1 MDLAQRLENLEGN
14 RDWQGLV
21 EELEK
26 GVSAVPDAAQKAS
39 YHLRLGRL
47 LSQKFF
53 QAARALVH
61 FQEAFKQSPQLV
73 EALTEA
79 RGIYWLLGKLNMV
92 QRLLEREIKLA
103 GDAPPAAGL
112 FFELGNVLA
121 DAGEYERASAA
132 YERALLAS
140 KGGLAEAGES
150 LEDLKADADSWQPRV
165 ATLLQEVSAGGGVGA
180 AAASALL
187 RAARLVRRYAPDEY
201 EPLLARAY
209 AADPS
214 SREAAA
220 LYEGLLMEGGRGEEL
235 AAQQGRIVDGLDGPA
250 RASAAFHFGMRWSMR
265 YQNVE
270 QATRFF
276 EQAFLADPSE
286 PAFNFLREVY
296 GTRDGNWERV
306 AGLAESGA
314 RRSAD
319 GAAVFFHA
327 QAGNVLWLK
336 VGNLI
341 RARQAFVDLAKLSPE
356 HPMVRAFELQ
366 IGEPIVPANEPSPA
380 PPLAARPERGASSP
394 PPPLAARPERG
405 ASSPPPRLPSSPPPA
420 LEQTLPAGSVPSPR
434 AELYAESPAPP
445 AAAYEQP
452 GSVPPPTVASV
463 RPAEDVAVEVEV
475 PVDRPTMPPAPEAA
489 AAAAE
494 ESQIAELR
502 ALAIKQESAKR
513 YNEYVKTLVQLAS
526 LLPDRDEK
534 VETLL
539 KAADL
544 YVTKFA
550 NQTEAVKAYEQVL
563 ELDPVHESA
572 FEFLRQAY
580 EKRRDWEKLLG
591 LQRRE
596 AERLEPGPER
606 ARRFLEMAR
615 LASERVKKPDV
626 TVELWRTV
634 LDEQPDNAEAL
645 GQLGALYERSKDYAA
660 LVTVLERQAEVTYDA
675 GQKVQLLAKLGTYY
689 GDRLNDDEGATR
701 AWRQLLALDPNDRRA
716 QEALKKKY
724 LALGRWD
731 DLEVFY
737 AESGKWDEFIRVLES
752 QEARETDSAAKVGL
766 LMKSAQLWAD
776 KKSKLDR
783 AAKNYEKVL
792 ELDPQNLAAAEAL
805 VPIYTQ
811 AQNARGLAAAIEVK
825 LAHEADREQRLA
837 LVREVAVLYEGRL
850 RDQSRAFDRYAAAL
864 ELAPGDERSGKDVER
879 LGKLTGRWEEVIAA
893 YGRAIEGAE
902 ASGEGALVPALRLRL
917 GRVLEQEVGR
927 VDDALTQF
935 RAVYDADGENAEA
948 IAALERL
955 YRQTAR
961 YQDLMQVYERKRE
974 LATTWDERRATLAAM
989 ASLYEGELADYERA
1003 IETYR
1008 TVLEEEPANP
1018 DALRAL
1024 DALYSRLE
1032 RWAPLAD
1039 ALRRRIDLETEE
1051 PSLIDLKFRLGY
1063 TLEHH
1068 LDDAAGA
1075 LENYREL
1082 LFLDQGHEGS
1092 RLALESLLKHAEL
1105 GPQAAAILEPIY
1117 ELRGDWPRLIE
1128 VLDVLARHEDDPPK
1142 RVALWRKVARTAAVE
1157 LNDVNA
1163 AFDASARALRDDPAD
1178 AQARAELEEYAERA
1192 DAWDKLDGVLREVAA
1207 NLADARLA
1215 RDYWLRLAHIA
1226 ERLGKVDEA
1235 ASGYDKILG
1244 LDPGDS
1250 EALSAL
1256 DALYRRTERWEDLVS
1271 VYRRRIDLAADP
1283 AAREGLY
1290 GQMARVY
1297 EERLGRPDQAI
1308 AAYREVL
1315 AADPTSLVALQALDA
1330 LFSRQSLWSDLA
1342 DNLEAQLGLAETDH
1356 ERLALMLRLADLR
1369 ETRMGETEQAIE
1381 IYRQVLER
1389 SPENPEALAALE
1401 RLGKEEK
1408 HELVVADILEP
1419 LYRRSG
1425 DFQKLI
1431 GVYEVQVRRSDDPGR
1446 RVELLHQVAQLY
1458 EDGSGDLNASFDTL
1472 ARALAIDP
1480 THEATQQGLD
1490 RLARATNRFQDLARV
1505 FQDLAERQDDPQVAC
1520 MLYTASARVYEHDL
1534 GDLTSAVA
1542 HYRKVLS
1549 IDPTSLDAATSL
1561 ERLFQQSERYGDLSL
1576 ILQRKAEILDD
1587 VNDKKAAL
1595 FQAAGI
1601 EEDVLERHEAAIGV
1615 YQKVLDVDPE
1625 DGQAIDRLIQLYL
1638 QLSRWEELLSTYQRK
1653 VDLVT
1658 DPEEKKGIFY
1668 QVGAVFERELS
1679 DVGRAIDTYQRVL
1692 ELDPNDLAALGRLDT
1707 LYQESKNWP
1716 ELLAVLQHE
1725 ADLTAEPEEQI
1736 SFQYRIAELYE
1747 RHLGEVARAVDLYRE
1762 ILERSPDHAP
1772 TLEALE
1778 GLTRGEAEPLAAAL
1792 VLEPVYEASGD
1803 YPKLVRVLEV
1813 QVRHADDPF
1822 KKVDLLHRVAR
1833 LQEDSLG
1840 DARAAFDTYARALP
1854 VDNTNDETLAA
1865 LERLATAVDRWPAV
1879 AALYDEE
1886 LGRLAD
1892 RPERLIELTLRVA
1905 QIYEVQLE
1913 DVDAAVARYRRVLEV
1928 DPENQ
1933 SAVRS
1938 LDRLFTE
1945 AGRWREL
1952 AEVLAREAELGQSE
1966 GEVLEFKYRLGMLQ
1980 QTRLDDVASA
1990 INAYRE
1996 ILNAAPDHGPA
2007 LEALEGL
2014 FAQGVR
2020 QLEIAETLEPLYQS
2034 AGEWQKLA
2042 GVFEAQ
2048 LAHASAPPDRLA
2060 AYYRLGELYEER
2072 LADPSAALDV
2082 YLRALREQP
2091 LDERSGEESER
2102 LARASDGG
2110 WERLANAYAD
2120 VSGESEDLAVKRVLG
2135 KRLAR
2140 VFEEELDDVTNAEET
2155 YRYVLSADPLEP
2167 ESLANLDRICLSL
2180 GKWAD
2185 LAAVLEQRV
2194 QVPGQEPVDLVD
2206 LYARLGEV
2214 YEARLDQVDDAI
2226 RAYRRIFDELDRLH
2240 EGAVLALGRLYARKG
2255 DWPAL
2260 LTVYERELELAVGDA
2275 QEADIRA
2282 KIAHLLGDQLGDPER
2297 AIDAWKRVL
2306 GLRGEDPEALAALA
2320 SLYER
2325 GSLWPELTDVL
2336 ERQEAIAESDEERVR
2351 TLTKRA
2357 RTFTEKLGRDEEALG
2372 DWNRVLDVEPS
2383 NLEALRA
2390 MADIRRRQKDAYELV
2405 AALHLTV
2412 ERASGLLTAEEL
2424 KETFRE
2430 LGKTYGEVLEQPFD
2444 AADAW
2449 VKLLEIDPRDFEAMD
2464 ALEDIYRKEE
2474 RWTDVIHVKMGR
2486 ASALAEPAEKVRE
2499 YLEVAGLWE
2508 HAAGDRDGGRDAF
2521 ERILEVEP
2529 AHDQAFFALEELH
2542 AAAGRWEPLIELY
2555 LARLE
2560 TREGP
2565 AEKSDLLR
2573 RIARVFDEELDD
2585 KGQAF
2590 DALVTAFEGD
2600 YSDDETVRYLERMA
2614 QATGRWGELI
2624 QNANTWLQAET
2635 EAPKRITLSLR
2646 LAKWYGEDLGHP
2658 EYAQPYFLQVAQL
2671 DPNNVAVRRQ
2681 AANLFRK
2688 LGQWQ
2693 EAGNILREALDRA
2706 VTNKDKKEINTELG
2720 DLVSEH
2726 VKGGGDQAFSYYQ
2739 RALDVDPHF
2748 VPALEALERYYTE
2761 RNQHADLV
2769 RVLGQKVPALE
2780 EPSEIAATKLRMGR
2794 LYEGPLA
2801 KPESAVQVYREA
2813 LEVDPVNLEAM
2824 RGLERAYGTLNRWPD
2839 LAAVLESQL
2848 DVVTTERDRIDV
2860 LFKLAKLQEEQFY
2873 KPDLQAARLE
2883 QILEIDPN
2891 HEPALEGL
2899 ERAYRRLRQWPE
2911 LINTFERHVAASSE
2925 RAKKI
2930 DLYGKIAI
2938 TQVDELDD
2946 VDRAIDAYKNIID
2959 LDDAHIPALEALSK
2973 LYERQGDAAAAIDHM
2988 TRVADLTADGRQRV
3002 EMYYRIGKALDE
3014 RLGDRVQAQERY
3026 EMALDLEP
3034 AHLPTLAALR
3044 QIAIDACD
3052 WDRAVRYLDQE
3063 QLHTP
3068 APRQRARLLVELGK
3082 LRDEMLGEHAEA
3094 IQAYELALQSDADS
3108 EEAAMP
3114 LLDEYVRVE
3123 RWAEAEPL
3131 AELLVK
3137 KSQKRDRTEQHRLQ
3151 KTLARVTAAQ
3161 GKDERALRAYQDA
3174 LKLDLTDQ
3182 ETIRGLAEVNFRLKD
3197 WAGATANFQ
3206 KVLTALG
3213 EDEVEERAEV
3223 YYKLG
3228 RIKREQNQAKQ
3239 AIHNFEKALALT
3251 PGHRPTLEALVE
3263 VYTDLRDW
3271 KQVAAHKR
3279 QILDNVLEG
3288 DERYKL
3294 LLELADLWKDKENNP
3309 GKSIDALEEARDIR
3323 PDDHALL
3330 HKLLMLY
3337 PQTENWAKMIDT
3349 VQALAELETQP
3360 ERKSKYI
3367 YTLAQLYRDKENDLN
3382 RAVDLFN
3389 EALDLN
3395 PNLLEAF
3402 ERINKILTSQKN
3414 WKQLE
3419 RAYRK
3424 MLFRVKDLGNAELE
3438 YNLCHSL
3445 GIIYRDRLQDP
3456 VQAIEA
3462 FKLAKERKPAETIEN
3477 QILSELYEL
3486 IERFDAAADEQH
3498 EILVKDPMR
3507 VEPYRAL
3514 FRLYQ
3519 RQHAVD
3525 EAWCLS
3531 AALVFLRKANEEESQ
3546 FFETY
3551 RPQGILPF
3559 KSQLAEEHWY
3569 RYLIHENVNLYI
3581 GRIFQ
3586 SMAPSALVAKAEE
3599 LQRQNKPSPL
3609 EPRFRQDLVNST
3621 VTFTKTFAR
3630 TAQVL
3635 GIVDVP
3641 DLYVRSDMGGG
3652 LGTVPAQRPAVLAGQ
3667 SVLTGFTVPDLFFI
3681 CGKYL
3686 TLFRGEFFIK
3696 TLFAT
3701 QTELEVLLYTGIKI
3715 ARPDFPLPAD
3725 KQAQVTGVGQAIGK
3739 RMQPLHFEALRQA
3752 VKGFFEQG
3760 GKVNLKRWLQGVD
3773 ATASRAGLVLS
3784 ADLEVAKKILGSEP
3798 QMPGDLPPADKLK
3811 ELLVFSVSKKYFAL
3825 RKTLGIAAGGG

>member
-1 MDLAQRLENLEGN
+1 MDLAQRLENLEVN

-26 GVSAVPDAAQKAS
+26 GVAGAPDAAQKAS
-39 YHLRLGRL
+39 YHLKLGRL

-53 QAARALVH
+53 QGAKALVH
-61 FQEAFKQSPQLV
+61 FQEAYKQNPQLLD
-73 EALTEA
+73 ALAEA
-79 RGIYWLLGKLNMV
+79 RGVYWLLGKVNMV
-92 QRLLEREIKLA
+92 QKLLEREIKLA
-103 GDAPPAAGL
+103 GESPTAAGL

-121 DAGEYERASAA
+121 GAAEYDRAGVA
-132 YERALLAS
+132 YERALLVS
-140 KGGLAEAGES
+140 KGGLGEAGES
-150 LEDLKADADSWQPRV
+150 LEDLKVDAESWQPRV
-165 ATLLQEVSAGGGVGA
+165 GSLLQEVSSGSRGGPAEA
-180 AAASALL
+180 ATALL

-201 EPLLARAY
+201 EALLGRAY

-214 SREAAA
+214 NREAAA
-220 LYEGLLMEGGRGEEL
+220 LYEGLLMEGSRSDEL
-235 AAQQGRIVDGLDGPA
+235 AAHQTKIVEGLEGSA
-250 RASAAFHFGMRWSMR
+250 RASAAFFFGMRWAMR
-265 YQNVE
+265 HQNLE

-276 EQAFLADPSE
+276 EQSFLAEPSE
-286 PAFNFLREVY
+286 PVFHFLREAY

-314 RRSAD
+314 RRAVD

-356 HPMVRAFELQ
+356 HPLVKAFELQ
-366 IGEPIVPANEPSPA
+366 IGEPVAPAGEEPARVLLPPEPS
-380 PPLAARPERGASSP
+380 
-394 PPPLAARPERG
+394 
-405 ASSPPPRLPSSPPPA
+405 
-420 LEQTLPAGSVPSPR
+420 
-434 AELYAESPAPP
+434 
-445 AAAYEQP
+445 
-452 GSVPPPTVASV
+452 GSVPPPALVSRPPPPASLPPAPLSVPPPPVEAVVSPEAAPPAVASV
-463 RPAEDVAVEVEV
+463 PPPASTPSSVPPPTTLSAGTAADEVAVDVEV

-489 AAAAE
+489 AAAVDEA
-494 ESQIAELR
+494 QIAELR
-502 ALAIKQESAKR
+502 AMAAKQEGAKR
-513 YNEYVKTLVQLAS
+513 YNEYVKTLVQLAA

-539 KAADL
+539 RAADL

-563 ELDPVHESA
+563 ELDSSHEAA

-591 LQRRE
+591 LQRKE

-606 ARRFLEMAR
+606 GRRFLEMAR

-626 TVELWRTV
+626 TIELWRTV
-634 LDEQPDNAEAL
+634 LDEQPDNVEAL
-645 GQLGALYERSKDYAA
+645 GQLGALYERNKDFAA
-660 LVTVLERQAEVTYDA
+660 LVEVLERQADATYDA
-675 GQKVQLLAKLGTYY
+675 AQKVALLAKLGTYY

-752 QEARETDSAAKVGL
+752 QEARETESAAKVGL

-776 KKSKLDR
+776 KKGKLDR

-792 ELDPQNLAAAEAL
+792 ELDAQNLSAAEAL

-825 LAHEADREQRLA
+825 LAHETDAFARLS
-837 LVREVAVLYEGRL
+837 LVREVAALYEGRL
-850 RDQSRAFDRYAAAL
+850 RDQNRAFDRYAAAL
-864 ELAPGDERSGKDVER
+864 ELAPGDEQCHADVER
-879 LGKLTGRWEEVIAA
+879 LGRATGRWEEVIGA
-893 YGRAIEGAE
+893 YGRAIAGAE
-902 ASGEGALVPALRLRL
+902 ASGEGSLVPALRLRL

-927 VDDALTQF
+927 VDDALAQF

-948 IAALERL
+948 IGALERL
-955 YRQTAR
+955 YRQTSR
-961 YQDLMQVYERKRE
+961 FQDLLHVYERKRE
-974 LATTWDERRATLAAM
+974 LATTWEDRRATLAAM
-989 ASLYEGELADYERA
+989 AALYEGELADYERA
-1003 IETYR
+1003 IATHR
-1008 TVLEEEPANP
+1008 TVLDEEPANP

-1024 DALYSRLE
+1024 DALYNRLAAWE
-1032 RWAPLAD
+1032 PLAD
-1039 ALRRRIDLETEE
+1039 VLRRRIDLETDE
-1051 PSLIDLKFRLGY
+1051 PSLIDLKFRLGQA
-1063 TLEHH
+1063 LEKH
-1068 LDDAAGA
+1068 LGDPAGA
-1075 LENYREL
+1075 LENYREIM
-1082 LFLDQGHEGS
+1082 FLDQGHEGA
-1092 RLALESLLKHAEL
+1092 RLALEALVQHESLA
-1105 GPQAAAILEPIY
+1105 PQAAAILEPIY
-1117 ELRGDWPRLIE
+1117 ELRGDWPKLIE
-1128 VLDVLARHEDDPPK
+1128 ALDVLARHEEDPIR
-1142 RVALWRKVARTAAVE
+1142 RVALWRKVARTAAGE

-1163 AFDASARALRDDPAD
+1163 AFEASARALRDDPAD
-1178 AQARAELEEYAERA
+1178 AEARGELEEYAGRA
-1192 DAWDKLDGVLREVAA
+1192 NAWDKLDAVLQEVAA

-1226 ERLGKVDEA
+1226 ERLGKVDDA
-1235 ASGYDKILG
+1235 AGGYDKVLG
-1244 LDPGDS
+1244 LDPGDQ
-1250 EALSAL
+1250 EALAAL
-1256 DALYRRTERWEDLVS
+1256 DALYTRTERWQDLVG
-1271 VYRRRIDLAADP
+1271 VYRRRIDLASDSV
-1283 AAREGLY
+1283 AREALF

-1315 AADPTSLVALQALDA
+1315 AADETSLAALRALDA
-1330 LFSRQSLWSDLA
+1330 LFSRQSLWADLA
-1342 DNLEAQLGLAETDH
+1342 DNLEAQLRLADSDS
-1356 ERLALMLRLADLR
+1356 ERLALMLRLAELR
-1369 ETRMGETEQAIE
+1369 ETRMGEVEQAVE

-1389 SPENPEALAALE
+1389 SPENGEALAALE
-1401 RLGKEEK
+1401 RLGRDEK

-1419 LYRRSG
+1419 LYRNSG

-1431 GVYEVQVRRSDDPGR
+1431 GVYEVQVRRSEEPGR
-1446 RVELLHQVAQLY
+1446 RVDLLHQVAQLY
-1458 EDGSGDLNASFDTL
+1458 EDGAGDLNAAFDTF

-1490 RLARATNRFQDLARV
+1490 RLARATGRFQDLAQV
-1505 FQDLAERQDDPQVAC
+1505 FQDLAERQEDPQVAC
-1520 MLYTASARVYEHDL
+1520 ALYTASARVHEYDL
-1534 GDLTSAVA
+1534 GDVTSAIA
-1542 HYRKVLS
+1542 HYRRVLS
-1549 IDPTSLDAATSL
+1549 IDPTSLDAAGSL
-1561 ERLFQQSERYGDLSL
+1561 ERLFQASERYSDLSL

-1587 VNDKKAAL
+1587 LDDKKAAL

-1625 DGQAIDRLIQLYL
+1625 DGNAIDRLIQLFL

-1658 DPEEKKGIFY
+1658 DPEEKKSIFY
-1668 QVGAVFERELS
+1668 QVGAVFERELN
-1679 DVGRAIDTYQRVL
+1679 DVPRAIDTYQRVL
-1692 ELDPNDLAALGRLDT
+1692 ELDPNDLAALGRLDA
-1707 LYQESKNWP
+1707 LYQASKNWP

-1725 ADLTAEPEEQI
+1725 ADLTADPNEQI

-1747 RHLGEVARAVDLYRE
+1747 RHLGEVGRAVDLYRD
-1762 ILERSPDHAP
+1762 ILEKAPDHAP

-1778 GLTRGEAEPLAAAL
+1778 GLTGGSAEPLAAAL
-1792 VLEPVYEASGD
+1792 VLEPVYESSGD
-1803 YPKLVRVLEV
+1803 FPKLVRVLEV

-1822 KKVDLLHRVAR
+1822 KRVELLHRVAR
-1833 LQEDSLG
+1833 LHEDSL
-1840 DARAAFDTYARALP
+1840 DDPRSAFDTYARALP
-1854 VDNTNDETLAA
+1854 VDNSNDETLAA

-1879 AALYDEE
+1879 ATLYDEE

-1913 DVDAAVARYRRVLEV
+1913 DLDAAVARYRRVLEV

-1938 LDRLFTE
+1938 LDRLFSE

-1952 AEVLAREAELGQSE
+1952 GEVLAREAELGQS
-1966 GEVLEFKYRLGMLQ
+1966 GDEVLEFKYRLGMLQ
-1980 QTRLDDVASA
+1980 QTRLDDVESA
-1990 INAYRE
+1990 INAYRD
-1996 ILNAAPDHGPA
+1996 ILNSAPDHVPA

-2042 GVFEAQ
+2042 GVYEAQ
-2048 LAHASAPPDRLA
+2048 LAHAKAIEDRLA

-2072 LADPSAALDV
+2072 LGDASAALDV

-2091 LDERSGEESER
+2091 LDERAGEESER
-2102 LARASDGG
+2102 LARLADGG

-2120 VSGESEDLAVKRVLG
+2120 VSGESDDLAVKRVLG

-2140 VFEEELDDVTNAEET
+2140 VFEEELDDVHNAEET

-2180 GKWAD
+2180 GKWPD

-2194 QVPGQEPVDLVD
+2194 QVPGQDPVDLVD

-2226 RAYRRIFDELDRLH
+2226 RAYRHVFDGLDRLH
-2240 EGAVLALGRLYARKG
+2240 EGAVMALGRLYARKF
-2255 DWPAL
+2255 DWREL
-2260 LTVYERELELAVGDA
+2260 LNVYERELELAVGDA

-2282 KIAHLLGDQLGDPER
+2282 KTAHLLGEQLNDPER
-2297 AIDAWKRVL
+2297 AIEAWKRVL
-2306 GLRGEDPEALAALA
+2306 SLRGEDPEALAALA
-2320 SLYER
+2320 GLYER
-2325 GSLWPELTDVL
+2325 GSLWAELTEIL

-2351 TLTKRA
+2351 TLTRRA
-2357 RTFTEKLGRDEEALG
+2357 RTFAEKLGRDEEALG

-2390 MADIRRRQKDAYELV
+2390 MADIRRRQNDAYELV

-2412 ERASGLLTAEEL
+2412 ERASTLLTAEEL

-2430 LGKTYGEVLEQPFD
+2430 LGKAYGETLQQPFD

-2449 VKLLEIDPRDFEAMD
+2449 VKLLEVDPRDFEAMD
-2464 ALEDIYRKEE
+2464 ALEGIYRAEE
-2474 RWTDVIHVKMGR
+2474 RWTDVIQVKMGR
-2486 ASALAEPAEKVRE
+2486 AAALPEAAEKVRE

-2508 HAAGDRDGGRDAF
+2508 HAAGDRDGGREAF

-2542 AAAGRWEPLIELY
+2542 TTASRWEPLIELY

-2560 TREGP
+2560 TREE
-2565 AEKSDLLR
+2565 ASEKSDLLR

-2590 DALVTAFEGD
+2590 DALVNAFEGD
-2600 YSDDETVRYLERMA
+2600 YADDETVRYLERMA

-2624 QNANTWLQAET
+2624 QNANTWLQSET

-2658 EYAQPYFLQVAQL
+2658 EYAQPYFLQVASL

-2681 AANLFRK
+2681 TANLYRK

-2693 EAGNILREALDRA
+2693 DAGNMLREALDRA
-2706 VTNKDKKEINTELG
+2706 LTDKDRKEINTELG
-2720 DLVSEH
+2720 DLVTEH
-2726 VKGGGDQAFSYYQ
+2726 LKSGEQAFVYYQ

-2748 VPALEALERYYTE
+2748 VPALEALERHYGE
-2761 RNQHADLV
+2761 RGQHADLA

-2780 EPSEIAATKLRMGR
+2780 DPAEIAATKLRMGR

-2801 KPESAVQVYREA
+2801 QPERAVQVYREA
-2813 LEVDPVNLEAM
+2813 LEVDPTNIEAM
-2824 RGLERAYGTLNRWPD
+2824 RGLERAYGALSRWPD

-2848 DVVTTERDRIDV
+2848 DVVATERERIDV

-2899 ERAYRRLRQWPE
+2899 ERAYRRLRQWAE
-2911 LINTFERHVAASSE
+2911 LINTFERHVAATSD
-2925 RAKKI
+2925 RAKKVE
-2930 DLYGKIAI
+2930 LYGKIAL
-2938 TQVDELDD
+2938 TQADELDD
-2946 VDRAIDAYKNIID
+2946 IDRAIDAYRNITD
-2959 LDDAHIPALEALSK
+2959 LDDANIGALEALAK
-2973 LYERQGDAAAAIDHM
+2973 LYERQGDAAQAIEYM
-2988 TRVADLTADGRQRV
+2988 TRVADLTADSRQRV
-3002 EMYYRIGKALDE
+3002 EMYFRIGKALDE

-3026 EMALDLEP
+3026 EMALDLDP
-3034 AHLPTLAALR
+3034 AHLATLAALR
-3044 QIAIDACD
+3044 QIAIDSAD

-3063 QLHTP
+3063 QLNTP

-3082 LRDEMLGEHAEA
+3082 LRDEMLGERAEA
-3094 IQAYELALQSDADS
+3094 VQAYELALQSDPDS

-3114 LLDEYVRVE
+3114 LLDEYVQAE
-3123 RWAEAEPL
+3123 RWDAAEPL

-3151 KTLARVTAAQ
+3151 KILARVTSAQ

-3228 RIKREQNQAKQ
+3228 RIKREQGQAKQ
-3239 AIHNFEKALALT
+3239 AVHNFDKALALT
-3251 PGHRPTLEALVE
+3251 PAHRPTLEALVE
-3263 VYTDLRDW
+3263 VYAELKDW
-3271 KQVAAHKR
+3271 KQVAAYKR
-3279 QILDNVLEG
+3279 QILDNVLNG
-3288 DERYKL
+3288 DERFKL
-3294 LLELADLWKDKENNP
+3294 LLEIADLWKDKENNAA
-3309 GKSIDALEEARDIR
+3309 KAIDALEEARDVR

-3330 HKLLMLY
+3330 HKLLVLY
-3337 PQTENWAKMIDT
+3337 PQTENWGKMIDT

-3382 RAVDLFN
+3382 RAVDLFG

-3402 ERINKILTSQKN
+3402 ERINKILTGQKN

-3424 MLFRVKDLGNAELE
+3424 MLFRVKDLGNPELE

-3445 GIIYRDRLQDP
+3445 GLIYRDRLQDP

-3462 FKLAKERKPAETIEN
+3462 FKLAKERKPAETLEN

-3486 IERFDAAADEQH
+3486 TDRFDNAADEQH

-3531 AALVFLRKANEEESQ
+3531 AALVFLRKANDEESRYY
-3546 FFETY
+3546 EDY
-3551 RPQGILPF
+3551 RPQGVLPF
-3559 KSQLAEEHWY
+3559 KHQLAEEHWY

-3586 SMAPSALVAKAEE
+3586 GMAPSALAAKADE
-3599 LQRQNKPSPL
+3599 LARQNKPSLL

-3686 TLFRGEFFIK
+3686 SLFRGEFFIK

-3701 QTELEVLLYTGIKI
+3701 QTELEVLLYTGIKM
-3715 ARPDFPLPAD
+3715 ARPEFPLPAD
-3725 KQAQVTGVGQAIGK
+3725 KQAQVSSVGQALSK
-3739 RMQPLHFEALRQA
+3739 RMQPVHFEALRQA

-3773 ATASRAGLVLS
+3773 ATASRAGLVLC

-3825 RKTLGIAAGGG
+3825 RKTLGIAAGS

>member
-1 MDLAQRLENLEGN
+1 MDLAQRLENLESN

-26 GVSAVPDAAQKAS
+26 GVSSASDAAQKGA

-61 FQEAFKQSPQLV
+61 FQEAYKQSPQLV

-79 RGIYWLLGKLNMV
+79 RGVYWLLGKLNMV
-92 QRLLEREIKLA
+92 QKLLERELKLA
-103 GDAPPAAGL
+103 GDAPAAAGMA
-112 FFELGNVLA
+112 FELGNVLA
-121 DAGEYERASAA
+121 NAGEYDRAAAA

-140 KGGLAEAGES
+140 RGGLGEAGEC
-150 LEDLKADADSWQPRV
+150 LEDLKATAETWQPRLG
-165 ATLLQEVSAGGGVGA
+165 ALLQEVSSGGLSPA
-180 AAASALL
+180 QASASLL
-187 RAARLVRRYAPDEY
+187 RAARLAKRFAPDEY
-201 EPLLARAY
+201 EALLGRAY

-214 SREAAA
+214 NRETAA
-220 LYEGLLMEGGRGEEL
+220 LYEGALMEGNRGDEL
-235 AAQQGRIVDGLDGPA
+235 SAYQAKIVEGLEGEA
-250 RASAAFHFGMRWSMR
+250 RASAAFHFGLRWSMR
-265 YQNVE
+265 HQNVD

-276 EQAFLADPSE
+276 EQSFLADPSE

-314 RRSAD
+314 RRTAD

-341 RARQAFVDLAKLSPE
+341 RARQAFVDLARLAPE
-356 HPMVRAFELQ
+356 HPFVRAFELQ
-366 IGEPIVPANEPSPA
+366 IGEPIAAAPAADDAAGAPAAPAALSASPSGQ
-380 PPLAARPERGASSP
+380 EITP
-394 PPPLAARPERG
+394 PPPPYEGSPTPPPVSAVPSADLAPPSAPAHSAPASPRG
-405 ASSPPPRLPSSPPPA
+405 ARAPEPS
-420 LEQTLPAGSVPSPR
+420 E
-434 AELYAESPAPP
+434 
-445 AAAYEQP
+445 P
-452 GSVPPPTVASV
+452 GSIPPPTMASGS
-463 RPAEDVAVEVEV
+463 AGVEVAAEP

-489 AAAAE
+489 AAAVDEA
-494 ESQIAELR
+494 QIAGLR
-502 ALAIKQESAKR
+502 AIAAKQESAKR

-526 LLPDRDEK
+526 LLPDVDEK
-534 VETLL
+534 IETLL
-539 KAADL
+539 RAADL
-544 YVTKFA
+544 YVSKFA
-550 NQTEAVKAYEQVL
+550 NQTEAVKAYESVL
-563 ELDPVHESA
+563 ELDPTHEGA

-591 LQRRE
+591 LQRKE
-596 AERLEPGPER
+596 SERLEPGPER
-606 ARRFLEMAR
+606 AQRFLEMAR

-626 TVELWRTV
+626 TIELWRTV
-634 LDEQPDNAEAL
+634 LEEQPDNVEAL
-645 GQLGALYERSKDYAA
+645 GQLGGLYERNKDFGA

-689 GDRLNDDEGATR
+689 GDKLNDDEGATR

-737 AESGKWDEFIRVLES
+737 AESGKWDEFIRVLET
-752 QEARETDSAAKVGL
+752 QEARETESAAKVGL
-766 LMKSAQLWAD
+766 LMKSAQLWAE
-776 KKSKLDR
+776 KKGKLDR

-825 LAHEADREQRLA
+825 LGHESDRFERLV
-837 LVREVAVLYEGRL
+837 LVREVAALYEGKL
-850 RDQSRAFDRYAAAL
+850 RDQNRAFDRYATAL
-864 ELAPGDERSGKDVER
+864 ELAPGDEQCHTDVER
-879 LGKLTGRWEEVIAA
+879 LGRATGRWEEVIGA
-893 YGRAIEGAE
+893 YGRAVAAAE
-902 ASGEGALVPALRLRL
+902 AEGEVSLVPALRLRL

-927 VDDALTQF
+927 VDDALAQF
-935 RAVYDADGENAEA
+935 RAVYDADSENAEA
-948 IAALERL
+948 IGALERL

-961 YQDLMQVYERKRE
+961 FQDLLHVYERKRE
-974 LATTWDERRATLAAM
+974 LAATWDERRATLAAM
-989 ASLYEGELADYERA
+989 AALYEGELADYQRA
-1003 IETYR
+1003 IDTHR
-1008 TVLEEEPANP
+1008 TVLDEEPANP

-1024 DALYSRLE
+1024 DALYNRLE
-1032 RWAPLAD
+1032 QWEPLAD
-1039 ALRRRIDLETEE
+1039 VLRRRIDLETDE
-1051 PSLIDLKFRLGY
+1051 PALIDLKYRLGQ
-1063 TLEHH
+1063 TLERH
-1068 LDDAAGA
+1068 LGDPAGA
-1075 LENYREL
+1075 LQNYREI
-1082 LFLDQGHEGS
+1082 LFLDQGHEGA
-1092 RLALESLLKHAEL
+1092 RLALESLVRHESLAPE
-1105 GPQAAAILEPIY
+1105 AAGILEPIY
-1117 ELRGDWPRLIE
+1117 ELRGDWPKLIE
-1128 VLDVLARHEDDPPK
+1128 ALDVLARHEADTGR

-1157 LNDVNA
+1157 LNDVQA
-1163 AFDASARALRDDPAD
+1163 AFEASARALRDDPSDVD
-1178 AQARAELEEYAERA
+1178 ARVELEGYAERA
-1192 DAWDKLDGVLREVAA
+1192 NAWDKLDAVLQEVAA

-1226 ERLGKVDEA
+1226 ERLGKIDDA
-1235 ASGYDKILG
+1235 AGGYDKVLG
-1244 LDPGDS
+1244 LDPGDA
-1250 EALSAL
+1250 EALAAL
-1256 DALYRRTERWEDLVS
+1256 DALYRRTERWDDLVG
-1271 VYRRRIDLAADP
+1271 VYRRRIELSADP
-1283 AAREGLY
+1283 EGREALY
-1290 GQMARVY
+1290 EQMARVY
-1297 EERLGRPDQAI
+1297 EEKLGRPDQAI

-1315 AADPTSLVALQALDA
+1315 AADETSRLALRALDA
-1330 LFSRQSLWSDLA
+1330 LFTRQSLWVDLA
-1342 DNLEAQLGLAETDH
+1342 DNLEAQLRLADSDG

-1369 ETRMGETEQAIE
+1369 ETRMGEVEQAIE
-1381 IYRQVLER
+1381 IYRGVLDR
-1389 SPENPEALAALE
+1389 SPENREALSALE
-1401 RLGKEEK
+1401 RLGRDEK

-1431 GVYEVQVRRSDDPGR
+1431 GVYEVQVRRSDEPGR
-1446 RVELLHQVAQLY
+1446 RVDLLHQVAQLY
-1458 EDGSGDLNASFDTL
+1458 EDGAGDLNASFDTL

-1480 THEATQQGLD
+1480 THDTTLRGLD
-1490 RLARATNRFQDLARV
+1490 RLARATGRFQDLAQV
-1505 FQDLAERQDDPQVAC
+1505 FQTLAEQQEDPQTAC
-1520 MLYTASARVYEHDL
+1520 ALYTASARVYEQEL
-1534 GDLTSAVA
+1534 GDVNSAIA
-1542 HYRKVLS
+1542 HYRRVLS
-1549 IDPTSLDAATSL
+1549 VDPTSLDAATSL
-1561 ERLFQQSERYGDLSL
+1561 ERLFQQSERYTDLSL

-1587 VNDKKAAL
+1587 IDDKKAAL

-1615 YQKVLDVDPE
+1615 YQKVLDVDHE
-1625 DGQAIDRLIQLYL
+1625 EGHAIDRLIQLFL

-1658 DPEEKKGIFY
+1658 DPEEKKAIFY

-1679 DVGRAIDTYQRVL
+1679 DVPRAIDTYQRVL
-1692 ELDPNDLAALGRLDT
+1692 ELDPNDLTALGRLDA

-1725 ADLTAEPEEQI
+1725 ADLTADPEEQI

-1747 RHLGEVARAVDLYRE
+1747 RHLQEVGRAVDLYRD
-1762 ILERSPDHAP
+1762 ILDRTPDHAP

-1778 GLTRGEAEPLAAAL
+1778 GLTKGEAEPLAAAL

-1822 KKVDLLHRVAR
+1822 KKVELLHRIAR
-1833 LQEDSLG
+1833 LHEDSLG
-1840 DARAAFDTYARALP
+1840 DPRAAFDTYARALP
-1854 VDNTNDETLAA
+1854 VDNANDETLAA
-1865 LERLATAVDRWPAV
+1865 LERLATVVDRWPTV
-1879 AALYDEE
+1879 ASLYDEE
-1886 LGRLAD
+1886 LGRLSE

-1913 DVDAAVARYRRVLEV
+1913 SVDDAVARYRRVLEV

-1933 SAVRS
+1933 PAVKS
-1938 LDRLFTE
+1938 LDRLFSE

-1952 AEVLAREAELGQSE
+1952 GEVLAREAELGQSE

-1980 QTRLDDVASA
+1980 QTRLDDVESA
-1990 INAYRE
+1990 INAYRD
-1996 ILNAAPDHGPA
+1996 ILNAAPDHVPA

-2020 QLEIAETLEPLYQS
+2020 QIEIAETLEPLYQS

-2042 GVFEAQ
+2042 GVYEAQ
-2048 LAHASAPPDRLA
+2048 LAHAKEPADRLA

-2072 LADPSAALDV
+2072 LGDAPSALDV

-2091 LDERSGEESER
+2091 LDERSGEDSER
-2102 LARASDGG
+2102 LARLADGG

-2120 VSGESEDLAVKRVLG
+2120 VSGENQDLAVKRTLG

-2140 VFEEELDDVTNAEET
+2140 VFEEELGDVANAEDT

-2167 ESLANLDRICLSL
+2167 DSLANLDRICLSL

-2194 QVPGQEPVDLVD
+2194 LVPGQETVDLVD

-2214 YEARLDQVDDAI
+2214 YETQLDQVDDAI
-2226 RAYRRIFDELDRLH
+2226 RAYRRIFDGLDRLH
-2240 EGAVLALGRLYARKG
+2240 EGAVLALGRLYARKEA
-2255 DWPAL
+2255 WREL

-2282 KIAHLLGDQLGDPER
+2282 KIAHLLGDQLGDPDR
-2297 AIDAWKRVL
+2297 AVEAWRRVL
-2306 GLRGEDPEALAALA
+2306 SLRGEDPEALSALA
-2320 SLYER
+2320 GLYER
-2325 GSLWPELTDVL
+2325 GSLWAELTDVL
-2336 ERQEAIAESDEERVR
+2336 ERQEAIAESDEDRVR
-2351 TLTKRA
+2351 TLTRRA

-2390 MADIRRRQKDAYELV
+2390 MADIRRRQNDAYELV
-2405 AALHLTV
+2405 SALHLTV
-2412 ERASGLLTAEEL
+2412 ERASTLLTAEEL

-2430 LGKTYGEVLEQPFD
+2430 LGKTYGQVLEQPFD

-2449 VKLLEIDPRDFEAMD
+2449 VKLLEVDPRDFEAMD
-2464 ALEDIYRKEE
+2464 ALEDIYRREE
-2474 RWTDVIHVKMGR
+2474 RWIDVIHVKMGR
-2486 ASALAEPAEKVRE
+2486 AAALVEPGEKVRE

-2508 HAAGDRDGGRDAF
+2508 HSAGDRDGGREAF

-2542 AAAGRWEPLIELY
+2542 TAAQRWEPLIELY
-2555 LARLE
+2555 LARLD
-2560 TREGP
+2560 TREL
-2565 AEKSDLLR
+2565 ASEKSDLLR
-2573 RIARVFDEELDD
+2573 RIARVFDEELED

-2590 DALVTAFEGD
+2590 DALVNAFEGD
-2600 YSDDETVRYLERMA
+2600 YADDETVRYLERMA

-2624 QNANTWLQAET
+2624 QNANNWLQGET
-2635 EAPKRITLSLR
+2635 EAAKRITLSLR

-2681 AANLFRK
+2681 TANLYRK

-2693 EAGNILREALDRA
+2693 EAGNMLREALDRA
-2706 VTNKDKKEINTELG
+2706 VTDKDRKEINAELG
-2720 DLVSEH
+2720 DLITEY
-2726 VKGGGDQAFSYYQ
+2726 VKSGEQAFVYYQ

-2761 RNQHADLV
+2761 RNQHADLA
-2769 RVLGQKVPALE
+2769 RILGQKVPALE
-2780 EPSEIAATKLRMGR
+2780 DPAQIAATKLRMGK

-2801 KPESAVQVYREA
+2801 QPDRAVQVYREA
-2813 LEVDPVNLEAM
+2813 LEVDPVNIDAM
-2824 RGLERAYGTLNRWPD
+2824 RGLERAYGVLNRWPD

-2848 DVVTTERDRIDV
+2848 DVVATERDRIDV

-2911 LINTFERHVAASSE
+2911 LINTFERHVAASME

-2930 DLYGKIAI
+2930 DLYDKIAVV
-2938 TQVDELDD
+2938 QVDELDD
-2946 VDRAIDAYKNIID
+2946 VDRAIDAYRNIID
-2959 LDDAHIPALEALSK
+2959 LDDANIGALEALAK
-2973 LYERQGDAAAAIDHM
+2973 LYERQGDAASSIDHM
-2988 TRVADLTADGRQRV
+2988 TRVADLTADKRQRV

-3014 RLGDRVQAQERY
+3014 RLGDRAQAQERY
-3026 EMALDLEP
+3026 ELALDLDQ

-3044 QIAIDACD
+3044 QIAVDAAD

-3063 QLHTP
+3063 QLNTP

-3094 IQAYELALQSDADS
+3094 IQAYELALQSDPDS

-3114 LLDEYVRVE
+3114 LLDEYVQAE
-3123 RWAEAEPL
+3123 RWAAAEPL

-3137 KSQKRDRTEQHRLQ
+3137 KSQKRERGEQHRLQ

-3161 GKDERALRAYQDA
+3161 GKDERALKAYQDA

-3182 ETIRGLAEVNFRLKD
+3182 ETIRGLAEVNFRLRD

-3213 EDEVEERAEV
+3213 EDEIDERAEV

-3228 RIKREQNQAKQ
+3228 CIKREQGQAK
-3239 AIHNFEKALALT
+3239 AAVLNFDKALALT
-3251 PGHRPTLEALVE
+3251 PSHRPTLEALVG
-3263 VYTDLRDW
+3263 VYSELKDW
-3271 KQVAAHKR
+3271 KQVAAYKR

-3288 DERYKL
+3288 DERFKL
-3294 LLELADLWKDKENNP
+3294 LLEIADVWKDRENNAP
-3309 GKSIDALEEARDIR
+3309 KAVEALEEALDIK
-3323 PDDHALL
+3323 PEDHALL

-3337 PQTENWAKMIDT
+3337 PQVENWAKMIDT
-3349 VQALAELETQP
+3349 VQALAKLETQP

-3367 YTLAQLYRDKENDLN
+3367 YTLAQLYRDKENDPN
-3382 RAVDLFN
+3382 KAVDLFN

-3395 PNLLEAF
+3395 PTYLEAF
-3402 ERINKILTSQKN
+3402 ERINKILTGQKN

-3424 MLFRVKDLGNAELE
+3424 MLFRVKDLGNTELE

-3462 FKLAKERKPAETIEN
+3462 FKLAKERKPAETLEN

-3486 IERFDAAADEQH
+3486 TDRFDSAADEQH
-3498 EILVKDPMR
+3498 EILVKDPMK

-3519 RQHAVD
+3519 RQRAVD

-3531 AALVFLRKANEEESQ
+3531 AALVFLRKANEEESR
-3546 FFETY
+3546 FYEDY

-3559 KSQLAEEHWY
+3559 KSQLSEEHWY

-3586 SMAPSALVAKAEE
+3586 SMAPAALAAKADEQQQM
-3599 LQRQNKPSPL
+3599 LQRQGKASPL

-3635 GIVDVP
+3635 GIADVP

-3667 SVLTGFTVPDLFFI
+3667 SVLTGFTVPDLFLI

-3715 ARPDFPLPAD
+3715 ARPEFPLPAD
-3725 KQAQVTGVGQAIGK
+3725 KQAQVAGVGQALGK
-3739 RMQPLHFEALRQA
+3739 RMQPVHFEALRQA

-3773 ATASRAGLVLS
+3773 ATASRAGLVLC

-3811 ELLVFSVSKKYFAL
+3811 ELLVFSVSKKYFAV
-3825 RKTLGIAAGGG
+3825 RKTLGVAIGT